1 MNPAADGAMD
11 GDGFS
16 GSAQLRLGGT
26 DLDVQADLRGQFDP
40 IDGRYHWYG
49 RLDRH
54 DGLTV
59 AMAGQGR
66 AAGVLTT
73 PEGTADCE
81 LSDPDP
87 WQRYRVSGISTPPFR
102 SELADAAGF
111 AASATDEGAG
121 TTAAASAA
129 SSAASA
135 TSAAYSTASA
145 AAPAESAAAPAA
157 SAAAPAAASRAT
169 AASGPAAPGRHER
182 RPGAHDAA
190 DRKTAMTDPGLR
202 GKVAVVTGAA
212 RGIGAALA
220 LELARRGASVAL
232 VGLEPAELAAVA
244 ERCAAM
250 SPARAW
256 QADVTDRERMSEVAA
271 EVAAHFGGIDV
282 VVANAGIAIGGP
294 FADADPAEFD
304 RVIAVNL
311 VGSATTARAF
321 LPGLAASAGYFLQI
335 ASVAAM
341 APAALMGAYCA
352 SKSGVEALAHVLRAE
367 VAHRGVAVGVA
378 YLSWTDTDM
387 VRGADADPVLA
398 DMRKRLPWPANQ
410 TAPLDPAIRRLATGI
425 ARRSPRIYAQPWIR
439 LLQWLPRGAL
449 PAMVSARGAAEVG
462 RVAGRL
468 TETADQRRRPV
479 GPGGAAGSA
488 AALEDRTFR

>member
-1 MNPAADGAMD
+1 MSPAADGAMD

-16 GSAQLRLGGT
+16 GPAQLRLGT
-26 DLDVQADLRGQFDP
+26 SDLDVQANLRGQFDP
-40 IDGRYHWYG
+40 IDGRYHWHG
-49 RLDRH
+49 RLERH
-54 DGLTV
+54 DGLTA

-73 PEGTADCE
+73 PEGAAECE
-81 LSDPDP
+81 VSDPDP

-102 SELADAAGF
+102 SELADAGAD
-111 AASATDEGAG
+111 AGAG
-121 TTAAASAA
+121 AAAAGEQLAA
-129 SSAASA
+129 
-135 TSAAYSTASA
+135 T
-145 AAPAESAAAPAA
+145 
-157 SAAAPAAASRAT
+157 
-169 AASGPAAPGRHER
+169 
-182 RPGAHDAA
+182 
-190 DRKTAMTDPGLR
+190 TDPGLR

-220 LELARRGASVAL
+220 LELARRGASVGL
-232 VGLEPAELAAVA
+232 VGLEPAELCAVA
-244 ERCAAM
+244 DRCAALT
-250 SPARAW
+250 PARAW
-256 QADVTDRERMSEVAA
+256 QADVTDRERMSQVAA
-271 EVAAHFGGIDV
+271 EVAAHFGGIDI

-311 VGSATTARAF
+311 VGSATTARSF

-341 APAALMGAYCA
+341 APAPLMGAYCA

-398 DMRKRLPWPANQ
+398 DMRRRLPWPANQ
-410 TAPLDPAIRRLATGI
+410 AAPLDPAIARLATGI
-425 ARRSPRIYAQPWIR
+425 ARRSPRIYAQRWIQ

-449 PAMVSARGAAEVG
+449 PAMVSARGAAEVA
-462 RVAGRL
+462 RLAGRL
-468 TETADQRRRPV
+468 SETADQRRRPV

-488 AALEDRTFR
+488 AALEDRTIG